1 MEPTIRT
8 HPMIT
13 RSITRELQEQD
24 AEADFVRNAMALMVT
39 LVNSDHGEAIN
50 IILNSIFE
58 QNTNPLDNRI
68 IILTTSISLPID

>member
-24 AEADFVRNAMALMVT
+24 AEADFVRNAMA
-39 LVNSDHGEAIN
+39 G
-50 IILNSIFE
+50 LNGYFSQFRPWGSC
-58 QNTNPLDNRI
+58 QYYT
-68 IILTTSISLPID
+68 